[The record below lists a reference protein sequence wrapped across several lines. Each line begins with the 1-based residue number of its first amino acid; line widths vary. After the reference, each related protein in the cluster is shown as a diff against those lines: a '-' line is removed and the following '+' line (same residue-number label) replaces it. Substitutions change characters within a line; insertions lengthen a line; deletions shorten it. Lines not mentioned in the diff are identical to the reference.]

1 MGMTK
6 TGGNLKRLFAVLWL
20 FSAFFMSGSQVAG
33 RQHSNSIPNAS
44 SVLQTPPSASTPRCN
59 PAMGGDRVVNQQ
71 FNVREYRQSGGQVGM
86 GDSAL
91 PDQPRL
97 QIVSQKSDG
106 ETSSAEGD
114 ASVSGVVVDTSGT
127 TVPDAKVNLNS
138 ADGSLRPTLT
148 SGADGEFTFKKMAP
162 GSYLVMVEAT
172 GLEPFTSA
180 EFVLGAQQN
189 YEMPRIILS
198 VATAITQIT
207 VRPTEEI
214 AAEQIKAEEKQRI
227 LGLIPNFYTSYV
239 YDAAPLTTKQKFSLA
254 AHGTFDPVALMGI
267 AINAGIEQANNS
279 FAGYGQGAAGYNK
292 RFAARFADGRTSDIL
307 SHAVFPSLFHQ
318 DPRYYYQGSGSFQS
332 RLFHA
337 VSFAFVI
344 RGDSGRNM
352 PNYSY
357 ILGDLASAG
366 LSNLYYPRAD
376 RGAKLV
382 FTNAAIG
389 LAGLVSSRII
399 REFFLKRFTT
409 NVRGDGKP

>member
-1 MGMTK
+1 MG
-6 TGGNLKRLFAVLWL
+6 
-20 FSAFFMSGSQVAG
+20 
-33 RQHSNSIPNAS
+33 SN
-44 SVLQTPPSASTPRCN
+44 C
-59 PAMGGDRVVNQQ
+59 VVNQQ

-180 EFVLGAQQN
+180 EFVLGAHQN
-189 YEMPRIILS
+189 YEIPRITLS
-198 VATAITQIT
+198 VATAVTQIT

-227 LGLIPNFYTSYV
+227 IGLIPNFYTSYV

>member
-1 MGMTK
+1 MK
-6 TGGNLKRLFAVLWL
+6 KLYAIFWL
-20 FSAFFMSGSQVAG
+20 FSAFLVSGSQVA
-33 RQHSNSIPNAS
+33 A
-44 SVLQTPPSASTPRCN
+44 
-59 PAMGGDRVVNQQ
+59 QQ
-71 FNVREYRQSGGQVGM
+71 QSGGQVGIS
-86 GDSAL
+86 DSAL
-91 PDQPRL
+91 PEQPRP

-114 ASVSGVVVDTSGT
+114 ASVSGVVVDTSGA
-127 TVPDAKVNLNS
+127 TVPDAKVNLTS

-148 SGADGEFTFKKMAP
+148 SGANGEFTFTKMAP

-189 YEMPRIILS
+189 YEIPRIILL
-198 VATAITQIT
+198 VATAVTQVT

-214 AAEQIKAEEKQRI
+214 AAEQIKAEEKQRVF
-227 LGLIPNFYTSYV
+227 GLIQNFYTSYV

-254 AHGTFDPVALMGI
+254 ARGTFDPVALMGI
-267 AINAGIEQANNS
+267 ALNAGIEQANNS
-279 FAGYGQGAAGYNK
+279 FAGYGQGAAGYGK

-307 SHAVFPSLFHQ
+307 THAVFPSLFRQ
-318 DPRYYYQGSGSFQS
+318 DPRYYYQGSGSFKS

-337 VSFAFVI
+337 VSFAFVT
-344 RGDSGRNM
+344 RSDSGRTV

-357 ILGDLASAG
+357 LLGDLASAG

-389 LAGLVSSRII
+389 LAGQVGKSII
-399 REFFLKRFTT
+399 REFFSKQFTT
-409 NVRGDGKP
+409 NVPADGKP